1 MYLIKSILLTS
12 QQKLP
17 AGTSMLT
24 VTFVAATKQ
33 DTPICWEKGYES
45 KEPPLFFKIL
55 FCSTHTQYGYKYITY
70 NIFSFATYKS
80 GYLSIYSVTNC
91 RDHLFL

>member
-45 KEPPLFFKIL
+45 KEPPLFF
-55 FCSTHTQYGYKYITY
+55 
-70 NIFSFATYKS
+70 
-80 GYLSIYSVTNC
+80 
-91 RDHLFL
+91 